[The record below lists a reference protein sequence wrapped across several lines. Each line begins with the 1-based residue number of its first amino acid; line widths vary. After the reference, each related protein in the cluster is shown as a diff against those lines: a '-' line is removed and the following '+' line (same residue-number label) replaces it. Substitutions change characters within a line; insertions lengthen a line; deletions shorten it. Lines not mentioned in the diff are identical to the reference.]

1 MFLQLDSWKILYV
14 LWVFT
19 LVKELV
25 LMTLLQHRLLLVLHG
40 EQYFAVLLLAF
51 FLKTLLLMIVL
62 QPINSLRFLHLRNA
76 MIGGSEKSFFS
87 FGLIFRISHLS
98 LKILPIFFRYI
109 YIYTYILIS
118 SFTICIKIE
127 ICTQKKHM
135 LVNVSAKAF
144 ISITFPNK
152 MEHTYRL

>member
-1 MFLQLDSWKILYV
+1 MLLQLDSWKILYV

-40 EQYFAVLLLAF
+40 EQYLAVLLLAF
-51 FLKTLLLMIVL
+51 FLKTLSLMIVL

-98 LKILPIFFRYI
+98 LKILPIWGSVGLNVVTRGILVDRSLETFF
-109 YIYTYILIS
+109 
-118 SFTICIKIE
+118 
-127 ICTQKKHM
+127 
-135 LVNVSAKAF
+135 NVVFLGVMMALW
-144 ISITFPNK
+144 I
-152 MEHTYRL
+152 